1 MIRREKAGDSPT
13 EALAQ
18 KGKGAWLRFIGPRGN
33 VNCPAQEVQP
43 QEVHREVRWFLRTM
57 ALRAAS
63 SAAAMSGSSAVTGA

>member
-33 VNCPAQEVQP
+33 VNCPAQEVQ
-43 QEVHREVRWFLRTM
+43 REVRWFLRTM

-63 SAAAMSGSSAVTGA
+63 SAAAMSGSSAVTGV